1 MHATTL
7 DRSPGADATDTAP
20 VTPLRPSATPTQKP
34 TPTPTQTQ
42 TPPPTPTQTQS
53 PPPAQTP
60 PTPPGRAPRD
70 LGHRASSART
80 PREERRR
87 LETLELYA
95 AAARAGTA
103 DDERDRRR
111 LVAHVVERHLDVA
124 DAVARRYA
132 SSGDEHADIR
142 QVACV
147 GLVKAALR
155 FDHGKGD
162 DFVAF
167 AGPTVSGEIKRHLRD
182 TGWSVRPPRRLQ
194 ELCAAAVV
202 ARASLEQQ
210 LGREPSEHELAEHL
224 GQPVAEVREAL
235 LARRDR
241 WAASLDVPVGDG
253 DGTSLGDLVTADD
266 ELPRAE
272 ARCELRRVLPTL
284 GRRDRLLVQLRF
296 VDELSQADIGRV
308 LGVTQMQVSRLLAK
322 LLARLRRELGE
333 DRELGEGDA
342 PGRAAAAS
350 PRDVPRP
357 LSA

>member
-1 MHATTL
+1 MHTTTTDRPATTTTT
-7 DRSPGADATDTAP
+7 DRSATDGPTARP
-20 VTPLRPSATPTQKP
+20 TTADRPVTATVTPLAEAR
-34 TPTPTQTQ
+34 
-42 TPPPTPTQTQS
+42 
-53 PPPAQTP
+53 
-60 PTPPGRAPRD
+60 GVRD
-70 LGHRASSART
+70 HGHRASSART

-124 DAVARRYA
+124 DAVARRYS
-132 SSGDEHADIR
+132 SSGDEWADIR

-155 FDHGKGD
+155 FDHGKGE

-167 AGPTVSGEIKRHLRD
+167 AAPTVSGEIKRHLRD

-202 ARASLEQQ
+202 ARASLEQE
-210 LGREPSEHELAEHL
+210 LGREPTDDELADHL

-241 WAASLDVPVGDG
+241 WATSLDVPVGDAEG
-253 DGTSLGDLVTADD
+253 EGRGTSLGDALAADD
-266 ELPRAE
+266 LLPRAE
-272 ARCELRRVLPTL
+272 ARCELGRLLAGL
-284 GRRDRLLVQLRF
+284 GRRDRQLVQLRF
-296 VDELSQADIGRV
+296 VEEMSQAEIGRV
-308 LGVTQMQVSRLLAK
+308 LGVTQMQVSRLLTK

-333 DRELGEGDA
+333 DEPDVAA
-342 PGRAAAAS
+342 PAPAAS
-350 PRDVPRP
+350 RPAVRPP

>member
-1 MHATTL
+1 MHTTTTDRPATTTTATERPATAE
-7 DRSPGADATDTAP
+7 RSATAT
-20 VTPLRPSATPTQKP
+20 VTPLAEARA
-34 TPTPTQTQ
+34 
-42 TPPPTPTQTQS
+42 
-53 PPPAQTP
+53 
-60 PTPPGRAPRD
+60 GRD
-70 LGHRASSART
+70 HGHRASSART

-333 DRELGEGDA
+333 DRERGEDEGDA